1 MSLRIPQSA
10 IILALTVALSFAV
23 IRYFTYAPTPTVRLH
38 TVGGGTVEARVA
50 NTRVGTVKA
59 CRRSLL
65 APAIGGEVASL
76 NVREGDSVE
85 QGQILLEIWNEDNKA
100 RLELARVQLEA
111 AEARVREA
119 CSMAKGAQRESTRLE
134 KLLEDRLVSEEIAD
148 QSRTEAEAR
157 QASCEAARSNARV
170 SQAQIAVEQS
180 NLERTIVRAPYDGVI
195 AEVNA
200 ELGGYVTPS
209 PPGIPTLPA
218 IDLLDMSCMYI
229 TAPIDEVDAPP
240 IRLDMPACVSLDA
253 FPEKRC
259 NAYVRR
265 VSSYVLDTEKQA
277 RTVEVEIA
285 LDDPADLRGLLPG
298 YSADIEILLESRE
311 AKVRIP
317 ATAIREGNQ
326 VLVFDEITGQLSPR
340 EITTGISNW
349 EYIEVLNGL
358 QPGERILASAGESG
372 IEPGQ
377 RVLPAADSD
386 HSDGE

>member
-1 MSLRIPQSA
+1 MSLRIPRSA
-10 IILALTVALSFAV
+10 VIIALALALSFAV
-23 IRYFTYAPTPTVRLH
+23 YRYLTYTPTPEVRLH
-38 TVGGGTVEARVA
+38 TVGGGLVENRVA

-76 NVREGDSVE
+76 NVREGDYVE

-148 QSRTEAEAR
+148 QSRTAAEAR

-240 IRLDMPACVSLDA
+240 IRLAMPACVSLDA

-259 NAYVRR
+259 KAYVRR
-265 VSSYVLDTEKQA
+265 VSPYVLDTEKQA

-326 VLVFDEITGQLSPR
+326 VLVFDEITSQLSPR